1 MSTDIVTKNSVEIN
15 GQPSINPTKQ
25 DQAVVL
31 LAKLKG
37 LLELGLNCDFSIH
50 TAASMHSYL
59 CVLSDFV
66 PSKLTTKIQTFFLR
80 EDIVT

>member
-1 MSTDIVTKNSVEIN
+1 MSKNIVTKNSVEIN
-15 GQPSINPTKQ
+15 GQPSTNPTKQ

-37 LLELGLNCDFSIH
+37 LLELGLNCNFSVH

-59 CVLSDFV
+59 CVLNDLV
-66 PSKLTTKIQTFFLR
+66 EQL
-80 EDIVT
+80 EVVMV